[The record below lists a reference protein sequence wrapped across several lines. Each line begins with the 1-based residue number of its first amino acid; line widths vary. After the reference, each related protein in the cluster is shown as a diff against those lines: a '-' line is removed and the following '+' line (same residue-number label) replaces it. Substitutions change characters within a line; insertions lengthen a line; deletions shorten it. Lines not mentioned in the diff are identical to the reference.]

1 VVETHYL
8 VQEDHCR
15 GFDGGRDW
23 TAQEWFEHEGLL
35 PYNASNDR
43 YMRLAAMVTASGRP
57 LEEKLANL
65 CVVCCYQLDNF
76 RQLIGKM
83 KIFDRVNLPEER
95 RKAVMES
102 DEAALDF
109 AFDWIE
115 LVLFGVSENL
125 SPKKG
130 Q

>member
-1 VVETHYL
+1 
-8 VQEDHCR
+8 
-15 GFDGGRDW
+15 
-23 TAQEWFEHEGLL
+23 
-35 PYNASNDR
+35 
-43 YMRLAAMVTASGRP
+43 M
-57 LEEKLANL
+57 
-65 CVVCCYQLDNF
+65 VCCYQLDNF

-125 SPKKG
+125 SPKKE